1 MKKIL
6 SAIGKKNIIIISGI
20 LLIGIAIY
28 LDLTLK
34 INNADVT
41 GVNGGGYAVQNDVAG
56 TDDGAKVL
64 GQAALVDNMN
74 MTEAAG
80 ANADVNTDN
89 GANANANVNADNTAT
104 GDLQTPTD
112 NSGDYFAVS
121 VLSRQRARDESLGL
135 LNDIVN
141 SAEAMPDAKD
151 KAMQDIAAIA
161 KDVNNEA
168 NIETLIKAKGFAD
181 CVAVVNGGNANII
194 VKTDGLMPNEVAQIK
209 EIVYEQAGI
218 LPANTKIMEK
228 N

>member
-1 MKKIL
+1 MKKVL

-34 INNADVT
+34 LTPADSST
-41 GVNGGGYAVQNDVAG
+41 GGSGGGYIMENDNAG

-74 MTEAAG
+74 MTEDAG
-80 ANADVNTDN
+80 ASVNANADVNAGTDS
-89 GANANANVNADNTAT
+89 A
-104 GDLQTPTD
+104 DLQNPTG
-112 NSGDYFAVS
+112 SGSSDDYFAVS
-121 VLSRQRARDESLGL
+121 VLSRQRARDESIDL
-135 LNDIVN
+135 LNNIVN

-151 KAMQDIAAIA
+151 KALQDIATIA
-161 KDVNNEA
+161 QEVEKEA
-168 NIETLIKAKGFAD
+168 NIETLVKAKGFAD
-181 CVAVVNGGNANII
+181 CVAVVSGANANVI

-209 EIVYEQAGI
+209 EIVYVQAGI
-218 LPANTKIMEK
+218 LPANTQIIEK

>member
-34 INNADVT
+34 FSPADST
-41 GVNGGGYAVQNDVAG
+41 GGDGSGYIMQNDVAG

-74 MTEAAG
+74 MTEDAG
-80 ANADVNTDN
+80 AGADVNADVNSNTDN
-89 GANANANVNADNTAT
+89 A
-104 GDLQTPTD
+104 DLQGATD
-112 NSGDYFAVS
+112 TSGDDYFAVS
-121 VLSRQRARDESLGL
+121 VLSRQRARDESIDL
-135 LNDIVN
+135 LNNIVN

-151 KAMQDIAAIA
+151 KALQDIAAIA
-161 KDVNNEA
+161 QNVEQEA
-168 NIETLIKAKGFAD
+168 NIETLVKAKGFDD
-181 CVAVVNGGNANII
+181 CVAVVNGDNANVI

-218 LPANTKIMEK
+218 LPANIKIVEK